1 MLSWR
6 RAAVVAVA
14 ALFLPLAGAAAA
26 AGAPRIVS
34 LAPNLTE
41 LLFAAGAGA
50 QVVGVSEYSDWPPPA
65 RGLPRIGDAFRLDYE
80 GILALRPDVAV
91 AWRTGTPG
99 GAVARLAE
107 AGVRVE
113 TVPVQSLEEIA
124 AALERLGEIAGTS
137 AHARPAAARFRDDIR
152 RLRAR
157 HAGSAPLAVFV
168 ELDHRPLFT
177 VTGRHLIS
185 EMLAVCG
192 GRNVFESLPGL
203 APAVD
208 LEAVIAARPEVILHT
223 GPDPDPA
230 AHWRAWTGLPAVRDG
245 NVLRVPGDVVSRATP
260 RVIEGIEAICAALD
274 GARSRRGPAR
284 R

>member
-41 LLFAAGAGA
+41 LLFAAGAGS

-107 AGVRVE
+107 SGVRVE

-137 AHARPAAARFRDDIR
+137 DLARPAAARFRDDIA